1 MAAELITLPFRPVI
15 NLQGGLES
23 GALLDVFES
32 GTTTRVTVYSDAG
45 LTTPLSNP
53 VVADSLG
60 VLPSV
65 YYDDTQAIRV
75 RVKEAD
81 GTVLSDTDPYYTDF
95 ASVEAAADAAA
106 ADAAAAAVSAAA
118 AAASA
123 VAADTSADAAATS
136 AASAANA
143 PGTSATSKTSLG
155 YGGGSRTFTIETGK
169 AFTPGQRVLI
179 SEVDTPGNAMFGPI
193 TAYNPSTGS
202 MTVFVERDLGVGTV
216 DNDWNIA
223 LSGPAGID
231 GVGTGTVTS
240 VSGTGTVNGLTLS
253 GTVTTSGNLT
263 LGGTLSG
270 VNLASAVTGTLP
282 IANGG
287 TGATSA
293 ANARSALGAAASGA
307 NTDITALDQD
317 VTITATGTIAADSIG
332 YRGLPQNSQ
341 TSGYTLVLADAG
353 KHISITTGGIAIP
366 ANGTTA
372 FPVGTVIAVYNDSA
386 STQSI
391 TITTDTLRL
400 AGTASTGTRTL
411 AGRGLATLVKV
422 KSTEWIASG
431 NVT

>member
-1 MAAELITLPFRPVI
+1 VAAELITLPFRPVI

-32 GTTTRVTVYSDAG
+32 GTTTRVTVYSDSG

-53 VVADSLG
+53 VEANSLG
-60 VLPSV
+60 VFPAV

-95 ASVEAAADAAA
+95 GSVQAAADAAS
-106 ADAAAAAVSAAA
+106 ADATAAGVSAAA

-123 VAADTSADAAATS
+123 VAADVSADAAAAS

-143 PGTSATSKTSLG
+143 PGTSATSATSLTIG
-155 YGGGSRTFTIETGK
+155 TGSRSFTIETGK
-169 AFTPGQRVLI
+169 AFVVGQFVTIASTASPTNL
-179 SEVDTPGNAMFGPI
+179 MFGNI
-193 TAYNPSTGS
+193 TAHNSGTGA
-202 MTVFVERDLGVGTV
+202 MTVEVTATLGSGTLSA
-216 DNDWNIA
+216 WTIA
-223 LSGPAGID
+223 LSGARGAAGA
-231 GVGTGTVTS
+231 GSGTVTS
-240 VSGTGTVNGLTLS
+240 VGGTGTVNGLTLT

-282 IANGG
+282 VANGG
-287 TGATSA
+287 TGATDA
-293 ANARSALGAAASGA
+293 ATARSNLSAAASGS
-307 NTDITALDQD
+307 NTDITSLRQSVNIA
-317 VTITATGTIAADSIG
+317 ATGTISPDHIG

-341 TSGYTLVLADAG
+341 TSGYTLVLADSG